1 MSDFFRT
8 FAASKVI
15 RTKKNAIMF
24 GVKCS
29 NQPISGRFAEEFVK
43 NLLEARQHSHVS
55 TQETDFE
62 IVCE

>member
-1 MSDFFRT
+1 
-8 FAASKVI
+8 
-15 RTKKNAIMF
+15 MF